1 MKHRSSRSGWAA
13 AHEVG
18 YLRRA
23 DLTLERERVPHHVL
37 SGSVRTNNNDSA
49 GVLILGCAGL
59 VWVYLRNT
67 LACLPNKLELVGISI
82 KMSGRNPDHTI
93 HYNYFVFV
101 GTLRT
106 GRKENSPK
114 NE

>member
-1 MKHRSSRSGWAA
+1 MYFPGVSGQIITIQQEFSFW
-13 AHEVG
+13 
-18 YLRRA
+18 
-23 DLTLERERVPHHVL
+23 DVPV
-37 SGSVRTNNNDSA
+37 S
-49 GVLILGCAGL
+49 CA
-59 VWVYLRNT
+59 WVNLRNT

-93 HYNYFVFV
+93 HYYYFVFV